1 MEGDV
6 IQLQEIFKF
15 ERSHTDDDGKV
26 HGKFVATGMRPKF
39 LEEMLR
45 RGVDVPSDL
54 FDPQRE
60 F

>member
-1 MEGDV
+1 M

-15 ERSHTDDDGKV
+15 ERTHTDTDGKV
-26 HGKFVATGMRPKF
+26 HGKFVATGMRPRF
-39 LEEMLR
+39 LEEMER
-45 RGVDVPSDL
+45 RGVFVDEEL